1 MSRSCAGT
9 VFNQQNKDTV
19 GYATELLVKDRNF
32 RDPVTSSDE
41 KVFQVS
47 YDGKARVFGPPHS
60 RFRHVG
66 LAAATVHV
74 AVTKRNFTLSVRM
87 DVGAATVT
95 VSTAVQK
102 GNENPTTLN
111 FPIIQHGLQPEAL
124 LKWGEGAKN
133 PLVSKNEQ
141 NTNV

>member
-66 LAAATVHV
+66 LAMCNCLHLLSCDFRFFWYSPLPGWTQQ
-74 AVTKRNFTLSVRM
+74 FLSVPFALPAWSKSLEKRLHSFLRGFPLM
-87 DVGAATVT
+87 VP
-95 VSTAVQK
+95 ST
-102 GNENPTTLN
+102 
-111 FPIIQHGLQPEAL
+111 ILQPHDD
-124 LKWGEGAKN
+124 GA
-133 PLVSKNEQ
+133 VVRSHI
-141 NTNV
+141 